1 MLNSF
6 FLAAFTFVFAG
17 LTGNMLRKK
26 CFFFLNFPD
35 KDDPNFYLG
44 NKKLIVHRKGFRQLG
59 NLNIITYERGAFIAV
74 KINHFSTSSC

>member
-1 MLNSF
+1 MLNGL

-17 LTGNMLRKK
+17 ITGNMLGKK
-26 CFFFLNFPD
+26 CFFPD
-35 KDDPNFYLG
+35 KDDSNFYLD

-59 NLNIITYERGAFIAV
+59 NLNIITYEHGAFIAV